1 MKKIIGYVK
10 LYNKNKKL
18 PIYDNIEYSKLNI
31 NSYSKC
37 GLFFGRKYECVE
49 FARRFYIYE
58 FNTTFPSIDNAINI
72 FNIKNG
78 FDIRNNLPVPF
89 LNIENNGKYIPDY
102 GDMLIWYP
110 NDDFATTGHVA
121 IVLQVNKN
129 KKYIE
134 IAEQNGNSK
143 TGIRKLNYING
154 LITESD
160 RIGKICGFVRIEKF
174 DL

>member
-18 PIYDNIEYSKLNI
+18 PIYDNTEYSKLNI
-31 NSYSKC
+31 NSYNRN

-58 FNTTFPSIDNAINI
+58 FNTTFPSIDNAIDI

-78 FDIRNNLPVPF
+78 IDIRNNSPVPF
-89 LNIENNGKYIPDY
+89 LNIENDGKYIPDY

-110 NDDFATTGHVA
+110 IDDFETTGHVA
-121 IVLQVNKN
+121 IVLQVNIN
-129 KKYIE
+129 EKYIK

-143 TGIRKLNYING
+143 TGIRKINYFNRKIY
-154 LITESD
+154 ESN
-160 RIGKICGFVRIEKF
+160 RKGYICGFVRIKQF
-174 DL
+174 NL

>member
-1 MKKIIGYVK
+1 
-10 LYNKNKKL
+10 
-18 PIYDNIEYSKLNI
+18 
-31 NSYSKC
+31 
-37 GLFFGRKYECVE
+37 
-49 FARRFYIYE
+49 
-58 FNTTFPSIDNAINI
+58 
-72 FNIKNG
+72 
-78 FDIRNNLPVPF
+78 
-89 LNIENNGKYIPDY
+89 
-102 GDMLIWYP
+102 MLIWYP
-110 NDDFATTGHVA
+110 IDDFSTTGHVA

-129 KKYIE
+129 KKYIK